1 MPDKRKNRKGKT
13 QRRRRSSRHRIT
25 RKQRRGIYMRGGN
38 YGKDITRRTLQ
49 GFPMKSYNEVVTTM
63 PGYGTMSVSA
73 YLKLQED
80 LDRNGKH
87 YYD

>member
-1 MPDKRKNRKGKT
+1 
-13 QRRRRSSRHRIT
+13 
-25 RKQRRGIYMRGGN
+25 MRGGN

-49 GFPMKSYNEVVTTM
+49 GFPMKPYNEVVTTM